1 MVRRNKG
8 LGNSVRLTETTL
20 LEAVRATVMSLQNG
34 GTDKDMAVAW
44 GVSKGTVE
52 NARNRN
58 HVLSAIPLLK
68 LGDEFGAEGLDTIMA
83 LIGMRAVERD
93 AVTVDVGSIPCD
105 VAKTLPLLI
114 ELFSDGDCSAADVRA
129 LDKAGAID
137 CLARVAD
144 MLRERRNAVRLES
157 VA

>member
-8 LGNSVRLTETTL
+8 LGNCVRLTETTL
-20 LEAVRATVMSLQNG
+20 LEAVRETVISLQNG

-58 HVLSAIPLLK
+58 HVLSATSLLK
-68 LGDEFGAEGLDTIMA
+68 LGDQFRAEGLDTIMA
-83 LIGMRAVERD
+83 LIGLKAVERD
-93 AVTVDVGSIPCD
+93 AVTIDVAGIPCD

-114 ELFSDGDCSAADVRA
+114 ELLTDGDCSAADVRA

-137 CLARVAD
+137 CLGRVAD